1 MGEVGEGRRHPAR
14 VSGAAGLDRNI
25 ERPGRRGQA
34 GDVDDIFWRRQRL
47 LSNLR
52 ICDFH
57 TASNTC

>member
-1 MGEVGEGRRHPAR
+1 